1 MLGTFEGHTATEA
14 EPWLGERQSGTE
26 LTCLNPE
33 LQSSPDSEFPLLD
46 FQLEI
51 GKLFVATQLLSK
63 HK

>member
-1 MLGTFEGHTATEA
+1 MLELVEGRTATEA

-33 LQSSPDSEFPLLD
+33 LHSSPDSEFPLFD
-46 FQLEI
+46 FQLET